1 MCATL
6 FFDLIRPHL
15 GRFTF
20 LSSIAMSHF
29 PQLRVLQGISILAC
43 FKRTIS
49 LLCLGLFLFSACM
62 TAKAEANS
70 QVKGSLAIIGGAL
83 RYDNSV
89 VWQRIVQEAGG
100 QGAKIA
106 IIPAASANPDRTGQN
121 LVKVLKQY
129 GADAYL
135 LPLSIK
141 YLDQDGK
148 PTYVKVNRDAHWL
161 EQLKSSNAVYFSG
174 GDQSRITKVLFN
186 EDGTR
191 TALLDAIWDLYRRG
205 GLIAGTSAGA
215 AIMSETMFS
224 NAKSVLHTL
233 QNEIQVGREIDK
245 GLGFIGPNIFVDQHL
260 IIRGRFARMLP
271 VMQSQGIP
279 LGLGVDENTAMFI
292 FQQRSMEVVGYKGV
306 IVLDLNQQQ
315 KKSNQ
320 TQFQIQNARISYL
333 SHGDKLDLISKAITP
348 SADKELIKST
358 QSEEADQQ
366 PRMYSDILANTA
378 VVELMSNLIES
389 PVRSLKGL
397 AFDARSKSAS
407 LGFEFEFQKTADSKG
422 YFSSQSG
429 MDNFTVSEIRLDVRP
444 VRIKKP
450 LY

>member
-1 MCATL
+1 MLAGFTHM
-6 FFDLIRPHL
+6 FSSLIICLLML
-15 GRFTF
+15 GVSMNAR
-20 LSSIAMSHF
+20 
-29 PQLRVLQGISILAC
+29 
-43 FKRTIS
+43 
-49 LLCLGLFLFSACM
+49 
-62 TAKAEANS
+62 AETGM

-89 VWQRIVQEAGG
+89 VWQRIVQESGG

-141 YLDQDGK
+141 YLDKDGK
-148 PTYVKVNRDAHWL
+148 PTYTKVNRDTQWL
-161 EQLKSSNAVYFSG
+161 DQLKNTSAVYFSG
-174 GDQSRITKVLFN
+174 GDQSRITKVLFD

-191 TALLDAIWDLYRRG
+191 TPLLEAIWDLYRRG

-233 QNEIQVGREIDK
+233 QNEIHVGREIDQ
-245 GLGFIGPNIFVDQHL
+245 GLGFIGPHIFVDQHL

-271 VMQSQGIP
+271 VMQSQQIP

-292 FQQRSMEVVGYKGV
+292 FQQRNLEVVGYKGV

-315 KKSNQ
+315 KKS
-320 TQFQIQNARISYL
+320 TKTGFQLQNARISYL

-348 SADKELIKST
+348 SADKELIKTT

-378 VVELMSNLIES
+378 VVELISNLIES
-389 PVRSLKGL
+389 PARSLKGL
-397 AFDARSKSAS
+397 AFDARSNSNS
-407 LGFEFEFQKTADSKG
+407 LGFEFHFQKTPESLG
-422 YFSSQSG
+422 YYSSQSG
-429 MDNFTVSEIRLDVRP
+429 MDNFTVSGIRLDVRP
-444 VRIKKP
+444 IKMKKP
-450 LY
+450 LYQEVK